1 MWRNGVGLSSLGS
14 SGWVSGRCVRLP
26 LAGSV
31 HAAKLF
37 RDRWALGPSDV
48 GVCVMRTVASVAL
61 PGNRRPRTT
70 QAANTG
76 PRVFC
81 RAVSLG
87 LGCGVLGLGGGV
99 CSSARKGLFFVALRS
114 FLWGNS
120 VSVFRCK
127 RGFRNKAWASAFTQA
142 VGSGLFSLL
151 R

>member
-1 MWRNGVGLSSLGS
+1 MRLCHARSGFCGLA
-14 SGWVSGRCVRLP
+14 RQQ
-26 LAGSV
+26 
-31 HAAKLF
+31 AA
-37 RDRWALGPSDV
+37 A
-48 GVCVMRTVASVAL
+48 
-61 PGNRRPRTT
+61 

-76 PRVFC
+76 LRVFC

-87 LGCGVLGLGGGV
+87 LGCGVLGLGGGI
-99 CSSARKGLFFVALRS
+99 CSSARKGLFFVALLS

-142 VGSGLFSLL
+142 VGSGLFSLF